1 MAPARKILLADPD
14 PATAR
19 RLAPALRRRGF
30 QLYGARDGSRALQ
43 LALQRPPDLVL
54 FDEDCPLVD
63 ARSFA
68 RILKSNPR
76 TAAIPVVL
84 VSRRGAGRRAG
95 AVLEKPLREEDVVA
109 RADQVLRRAAAT
121 RAAAASRELEGDLA
135 EFPLGDLLQVLGVNR
150 RSGRLVLEGPGGR
163 GEILLRDG
171 RVADATAGA
180 ARGEKALYRLLARR
194 QGPFN
199 FAPGPVE
206 GPATIDRRVEEVV
219 LEGARHADE
228 TAALRDAVPAPGET
242 LELCRVEELP
252 PELHPV
258 TAEVVALLERPLPLG
273 ELLDRAEA
281 SDLEVLRAVETL
293 LARGFARRRE
303 GPERQSPAPI
313 LDPGAMHALRDR
325 VARGR
330 ASGAQAV
337 SKVAVAGGG
346 PLSRRAALSRLAAL
360 PGFAADPAPPT
371 RFGTLGRLDL
381 GDGLRVDICELPLD
395 PGHLP
400 VFRAFAA
407 GALGALLLLPADGL
421 GEDHA
426 AALRDLGVPV
436 VAVGPSAGAIPA
448 ALAGGP
454 TPPAFG
460 GVDPAEALRA
470 LLAGAGRAASAGMGP
485 P

>member
-1 MAPARKILLADPD
+1 MAPPESCRPRPPPRGAW
-14 PATAR
+14 
-19 RLAPALRRRGF
+19 RRRG
-30 QLYGARDGSRALQ
+30 ALQ
-43 LALQRPPDLVL
+43 LCGRAARAALALQRQPDLVL

-68 RILKSNPR
+68 RILRSNPR

-95 AVLEKPLREEDVVA
+95 VALEKPLREEDVVA
-109 RADQVLRRAAAT
+109 RADQVLRRAAAA

-150 RSGRLVLEGPGGR
+150 RSGRLVLDPAGER

-171 RVADATAGA
+171 RVADASAGA
-180 ARGEKALYRLLARR
+180 VRGEKALYRLLTRR
-194 QGPFN
+194 EGPFT

-228 TAALRDAVPAPGET
+228 AAVLRDAVPAPGET

-258 TAEVVALLERPLPLG
+258 TAEVVALLERPLPLA

-303 GPERQSPAPI
+303 GPVAPSPAPI
-313 LDPGAMHALRDR
+313 LDPAAMQALRDR

-360 PGFAADPAPPT
+360 PGFLADPAPPT

-381 GDGLRVDICELPLD
+381 GEGLRVDICELPLD
-395 PGHLP
+395 LDHLP

-421 GEDHA
+421 GEGHA
-426 AALRDLGVPV
+426 TALRDLGVPV
-436 VAVGPSAGAIPA
+436 VAVGPSAEAIPA
-448 ALAGGP
+448 ALADGP
-454 TPPAFG
+454 APPAFG
-460 GVDPAEALRA
+460 GADPAEGLRA
-470 LLAGAGRAASAGMGP
+470 LLAGAGRISADRLAP